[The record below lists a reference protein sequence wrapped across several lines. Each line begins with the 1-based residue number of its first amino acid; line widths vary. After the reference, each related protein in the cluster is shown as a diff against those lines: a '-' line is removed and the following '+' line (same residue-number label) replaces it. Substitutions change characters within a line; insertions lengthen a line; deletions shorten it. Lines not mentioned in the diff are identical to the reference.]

1 MKNLIKKII
10 KKNYKHCLFSNT
22 EFEKYKKIKI
32 KYKKEKLADNLV
44 ERKKISLFDVE
55 SFLLKK
61 RVGNVNGSDRKK
73 IFILYKKFS
82 VNNKL
87 KILYNKKYKKK
98 TEKEINKKIYIY
110 LGIQIIL
117 MKEINNLQKLNAI
130 LKILDILYIQKDLF
144 LNEFEISNLKVLEN
158 FKKKNYT
165 KIYIT

>member
-10 KKNYKHCLFSNT
+10 KKNYKHCLFTNT

-32 KYKKEKLADNLV
+32 KYKKEKPADNLV
-44 ERKKISLFDVE
+44 EKKKISLFDVE

-61 RVGNVNGSDRKK
+61 RTGNVNGTDRKK
-73 IFILYKKFS
+73 TFILYKKFS

-158 FKKKNYT
+158 FKKKT
-165 KIYIT
+165 IQKYI

>member
-158 FKKKNYT
+158 FKKKT
-165 KIYIT
+165 IQKYI

>member
-1 MKNLIKKII
+1 MKKLIKKII

-32 KYKKEKLADNLV
+32 KYKKEKLANNLV
-44 ERKKISLFDVE
+44 EKKKISLFDVE

-61 RVGNVNGSDRKK
+61 RTGNVNGADRKK

-87 KILYNKKYKKK
+87 KILYNKKYIKK

-158 FKKKNYT
+158 FKKKT
-165 KIYIT
+165 IQKYI

>member
-1 MKNLIKKII
+1 LKNLIKKII

-158 FKKKNYT
+158 FKKKT
-165 KIYIT
+165 IQKYI